1 MPNSDKVNNY
11 KFYIINVLF
20 ALFPISFVLGNS
32 YINLNIV
39 LFTLCTLFF
48 YGKELN
54 KLKLNTFDKILIF
67 FFFYSFVVL
76 LIKFFQSKSGGLV
89 FPSVII
95 DKTFF
100 YTRFLF
106 LYISLRMLMNID
118 ILKINWF
125 FSTCAFISIF
135 VCVDIFI
142 QYFFGADI
150 FGIKPIMP
158 NKLSGPFGEEL
169 IAGGFIQ
176 RFSLFALFLPFIL
189 SQKRKLN
196 KILIQLFLVFIFL
209 TGIILSGNRMP
220 FILYVLALFLF
231 FLLDVDF
238 RKKILVVFLFFITIL
253 VLLLFNNKTLT
264 YNMANFYKSGED
276 LIDVFFINKIDLWKK
291 QPDNKLTEHVEGSHP
306 IHVKIL
312 TRPYVM
318 EFYCFNYIWK
328 KNIFLG
334 GGIRSYRT
342 HAVPCNTHPHNY
354 YFEILDDLGLFGF
367 FIIIILFFNALYKVL
382 SRNRNKTFLN
392 DYTFNTQ
399 TLNNAKIIPFFLIF
413 LTELFPIRSSGSFF
427 TTNNAAYI
435 FIILALLISLIEK
448 NEIKK

>member
-1 MPNSDKVNNY
+1 
-11 KFYIINVLF
+11 
-20 ALFPISFVLGNS
+20 
-32 YINLNIV
+32 
-39 LFTLCTLFF
+39 
-48 YGKELN
+48 
-54 KLKLNTFDKILIF
+54 
-67 FFFYSFVVL
+67 
-76 LIKFFQSKSGGLV
+76 
-89 FPSVII
+89 
-95 DKTFF
+95 
-100 YTRFLF
+100 
-106 LYISLRMLMNID
+106 
-118 ILKINWF
+118 
-125 FSTCAFISIF
+125 
-135 VCVDIFI
+135 
-142 QYFFGADI
+142 
-150 FGIKPIMP
+150 
-158 NKLSGPFGEEL
+158 
-169 IAGGFIQ
+169 
-176 RFSLFALFLPFIL
+176 
-189 SQKRKLN
+189 
-196 KILIQLFLVFIFL
+196 
-209 TGIILSGNRMP
+209 MP
-220 FILYVLALFLF
+220 FVLYVLALFLF

-264 YNMANFYKSGED
+264 YNMANFYKSGEV

-342 HAVPCNTHPHNY
+342 HSVPCNTHPHNY

-382 SRNRNKTFLN
+382 SRNRNITFLKN
-392 DYTFNTQ
+392 YTFNIQ
-399 TLNNAKIIPFFLIF
+399 TSNGAKIIPFFLIF